1 MSFTRRGRF
10 RAGTLLMLLLTLEG
24 GCRVWIEKPLRPDT
38 SIGVGRHRFVRVIT
52 NDGDTV
58 TMRAVAFINDSIAGL
73 DTRLDRRVAIARDN
87 VQAVEVRMDGTPT
100 WVRIGWKIYL
110 AVLFALY
117 AWLAI
122 VTVQLGMAE
131 RSG

>member
-1 MSFTRRGRF
+1 MSFTRCGRF
-10 RAGTLLMLLLTLEG
+10 RVGTLLMLLLALEG
-24 GCRVWIEKPLRPDT
+24 DCRVWIEKPLRPDT

>member
-10 RAGTLLMLLLTLEG
+10 RVGALLMLLLALEG

-73 DTRLDRRVAIARDN
+73 DTRLDRRVAIARDK

-100 WVRIGWKIYL
+100 WVRIGWKVYL
-110 AVLFALY
+110 GVLLALY

>member
-10 RAGTLLMLLLTLEG
+10 RVGTLLMLLLALEG

-58 TMRAVAFINDSIAGL
+58 TMRAAAFINDSISGL

-110 AVLFALY
+110 GVLFALY